1 MLKNHT
7 SEHFP
12 FLGISECYS
21 LTDFR
26 CRTTFY
32 TALTRLLMV
41 DLGEDEDEF
50 ENFML
55 PLTVSFETVLQ
66 IFNNNFKQEDVKR
79 MLIGL
84 ARDLRGIAFAL
95 NTKTS
100 YTMLFDW
107 MYPTYLPVLQRAVEQ
122 WYGEPACTTPI
133 LKLMAELM
141 QNRSQR
147 LNFDVSSPN
156 GILLFREAS
165 KMICTYGNQILSLGS
180 LSKDQIYPMK
190 LKGISICYSALKS
203 ALCGNYVSFGVFKLY
218 GDNHFDNVLQA
229 FVKMLLSVSHCDL
242 LQYRKLS
249 QSYYPLLECLTQDHM
264 SFITNLEP
272 PVFLYVLTSISEGL
286 TTLDTVVSS
295 SCCTSLDYIITYLF
309 KHIAK
314 EGKKPLRCRE
324 ATQAGQRLLH
334 LMQQNPDVLQQM
346 MSVLMNTIVF
356 EDCRNQWSVS
366 RPLLVLILLNEKVSV
381 MAAGSMGGGHQEEG
395 ENGREDVCQAEYFS
409 ELQASLINSQPLP
422 KREVLAQC
430 FRSLMEGVE
439 QNLSV
444 KNRDRFTQN
453 LSVFR
458 RDVAEALR
466 CDGSTEPPGSLDMM
480 S

>member
-1 MLKNHT
+1 MLQNHT
-7 SEHFP
+7 SKHFP
-12 FLGISECYS
+12 FLGVNDNYGLSD
-21 LTDFR
+21 LR

-41 DLGEDEDEF
+41 ELGEDEDEF

-55 PLTVSFETVLQ
+55 PLTVSFETLAQ
-66 IFNNNFKQEDVKR
+66 IFNSSFKQEEAKR

-107 MYPTYLPVLQRAVEQ
+107 IYPSYLPILQRAVEL
-122 WYGEPACTTPI
+122 WYREPACTTPI
-133 LKLMAELM
+133 LKLMAEMM

-165 KMICTYGNQILSLGS
+165 KMICTYGNQILSLGT
-180 LSKDQIYPMK
+180 LSKDQVYPLK

-229 FVKMLLSVSHCDL
+229 FVKMLLSVSHSDL

-264 SFITNLEP
+264 SFITSLEP
-272 PVFLYVLTSISEGL
+272 HVLMYIFTSISEGL
-286 TTLDTVVSS
+286 TALDTIVSS
-295 SCCTSLDYIITYLF
+295 SCCASLDYIVTYLF

-324 ATQAGQRLLH
+324 ISQDGQRLLH
-334 LMQQNPDVLQQM
+334 FMQQNSEVLQQM
-346 MSVLMNTIVF
+346 MSILMNTIIF

-366 RPLLVLILLNEKVSV
+366 RPLLGLILLNEK
-381 MAAGSMGGGHQEEG
+381 
-395 ENGREDVCQAEYFS
+395 YFS
-409 ELQASLINSQPLP
+409 ELRASLINSQPAD
-422 KREVLAQC
+422 KQEVLHQC
-430 FRSLMEGVE
+430 FRNLMEGVE
-439 QNLSV
+439 QNLLI

-453 LSVFR
+453 MSVFR
-458 RDVAEALR
+458 RDMTETLR
-466 CDGSTEPPGSLDMM
+466 CEGVSESSSSEMM

>member
-1 MLKNHT
+1 MVVVVVRLVYARMSEVLGITDDSRVLETFMTKIHNDWENAKNFAASVNSLLKRLVKIDAVKFMLQNHT
-7 SEHFP
+7 CKHFP
-12 FLGISECYS
+12 FLGISDNYS
-21 LTDFR
+21 LSDLR
-26 CRTTFY
+26 CRTAFY

-55 PLTVSFETVLQ
+55 PLTVSFESVTRML
-66 IFNNNFKQEDVKR
+66 NNSLKQEEAKR

-107 MYPTYLPVLQRAVEQ
+107 M
-122 WYGEPACTTPI
+122 
-133 LKLMAELM
+133 
-141 QNRSQR
+141 SQR

-165 KMICTYGNQILSLGS
+165 KMICTYSNQILSLGT
-180 LSKDQIYPMK
+180 LSKDQVYPLK

-218 GDNHFDNVLQA
+218 GDNHFDSALQA
-229 FVKMLLSVSHCDL
+229 FVKMLLS
-242 LQYRKLS
+242 QYRKLS

-264 SFITNLEP
+264 SFITSLQP
-272 PVFLYVLTSISEGL
+272 HVLMYILTSISGGL
-286 TTLDTVVSS
+286 TAVDTIVSS
-295 SCCTSLDYIITYLF
+295 SCCASLDCIVTYLF

-314 EGKKPLRCRE
+314 EGKKALRSRE
-324 ATQAGQRLLH
+324 TSQDGQRLLNF
-334 LMQQNPDVLQQM
+334 MQHNPEVLQQM
-346 MSVLMNTIVF
+346 MSILMNMIIF

-366 RPLLVLILLNEKVSV
+366 RPLLGLILLNEK
-381 MAAGSMGGGHQEEG
+381 
-395 ENGREDVCQAEYFS
+395 YFS
-409 ELQASLINSQPLP
+409 ELRATLINSQTSS
-422 KREVLAQC
+422 KRQVLEQC
-430 FRSLMEGVE
+430 FRNLMEGVE
-439 QNLSV
+439 QNLLV

-453 LSVFR
+453 MSVFR

-466 CDGSTEPPGSLDMM
+466 SEGAADAGSLDMM